1 MRLSFLAPASLAWI
15 LLASLN
21 AAAFQFEGE
30 QGKLSVSGY
39 LEERGIYA
47 FYENSPDEDP
57 STEAGL
63 EVKGTY
69 SSWFASKLQ
78 IKGVDDGKVID
89 PRNGRLFNQFD
100 LIYQDKNP
108 YIDVSEAYLDLYTGK
123 VDCRVGIQKFA
134 WGRLDE
140 INPTDNLN
148 TEDYTEGAI
157 NEEVDRKIG
166 VPAIKIN
173 GYSDFC
179 NVEIGWVPRYVPYR
193 LPTAEERWF
202 PKPLKPPSEISSTY
216 VGTIPVHTSYDDISL
231 PDFSLS
237 HSETGIRI
245 SKYIEGWDFS
255 VSYFTGYDPV
265 PVTGARADVTVT
277 LPNQSSLDDYTMN
290 TELTMVPEIH
300 RMQVYGFDFSTTMGS
315 FTVRGEYA
323 YFRNKFYNRVMES
336 VLEDTL
342 TIQKQQEILDEFTRE
357 YLRSQGTKNVQTFHI
372 DPKVSIQEDSMKY
385 GLGLDYLY
393 GDTAV
398 SFQFIQ
404 EYIPDYQD
412 DKPIYFNKNGVDT
425 LLTFLYKQFF
435 LQNTLELTFRTAYGI
450 EFRDYIIKPSLKY
463 SFTNNFQGTIGLL
476 IIQGK
481 YNDSLFGQYR
491 KNDEIFAKV
500 RFSF

>member
-1 MRLSFLAPASLAWI
+1 LRLLNLTLASLAWI
-15 LLASLN
+15 FFSSLN
-21 AAAFQFEGE
+21 AAALQYEGE
-30 QGKLSVSGY
+30 QGKMSISGY

-47 FYENSPDEDP
+47 FYKSSPDEDP

-63 EVKGTY
+63 ELKGTY
-69 SSWFASKLQ
+69 SNWFASKLMM
-78 IKGVDDGKVID
+78 KGVDDGKVID
-89 PRNGRLFNQFD
+89 PQNGRLFNQFN

-108 YIDVSEAYLDLYTGK
+108 YIDISEAYLDFYTGK
-123 VDCRVGIQKFA
+123 VDARVGIQKFA

-166 VPAIKIN
+166 VPALKIN
-173 GYSDFC
+173 GYSDLC

-202 PKPLKPPSEISSTY
+202 PKPLKPPSEIPSSL
-216 VGTIPVHTSYDDISL
+216 VGTIPVQTSYDDISL

-245 SKYIEGWDFS
+245 SKYIEGWDIS

-265 PVTGARADVTVT
+265 PVTGAAADVTVI
-277 LPNQSSLDDYTMN
+277 LHDPVSLDYSMSTD
-290 TELTMVPEIH
+290 LTMIPEIH
-300 RMQVYGFDFSTTMGS
+300 RMQVYGLDFSTTIGS

-323 YFRNKFYNRVMES
+323 YFKNKYYNRVVES

-342 TIQKQQEILDEFTRE
+342 TTQTQQEILDEFTRE
-357 YLRSQGTKNVQTFHI
+357 YIRSGGTKTIQTFRV
-372 DPKVSIQEDSMKY
+372 DPQVSIQEDSMKY

-393 GDTAV
+393 GDIAL
-398 SFQFIQ
+398 SFQVIQ
-404 EYIPDYQD
+404 EYIPDFQE

-425 LLTFLYKQFF
+425 LLTFLFKQFF
-435 LQNTLELTFRTAYGI
+435 LQNTMELNFRTAYNI
-450 EFRDYIIKPSLKY
+450 EYRDYVIKPSLKY
-463 SFTNNFQGTIGLL
+463 SFTNNIQGTVGLL
-476 IIQGK
+476 IINSE

-491 KNDEIFAKV
+491 KNDEVFAKI
-500 RFSF
+500 RLAF